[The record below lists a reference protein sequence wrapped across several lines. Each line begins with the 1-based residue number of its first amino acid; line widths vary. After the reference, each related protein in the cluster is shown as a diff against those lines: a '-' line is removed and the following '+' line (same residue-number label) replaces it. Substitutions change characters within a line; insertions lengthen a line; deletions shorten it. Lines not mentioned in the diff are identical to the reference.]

1 MSGPPTKPG
10 QPLRPGGPP
19 TQLLSVVPQ
28 GTLVTACWH
37 GGTPP
42 ERHPARPADGPADTI
57 SPANPAAATQFTI
70 RIAGLS
76 PRIGRIA
83 RARADERGAGGRQ
96 SAVPAK

>member
-19 TQLLSVVPQ
+19 AQLLSIVPQ
-28 GTLVTACWH
+28 GTLVTACSQ

-42 ERHPARPADGPADTI
+42 ERHPAKPADGIADPI
-57 SPANPAAATQFTI
+57 SPATPAATRHFMV

-76 PRIGRIA
+76 PRIVHVA
-83 RARADERGAGGRQ
+83 RAFADERSASGRQ
-96 SAVPAK
+96 SVVPAK